1 MLINYHAK
9 NDRQGWHFVCSY
21 PLDSDQW
28 GKTDRAFIDEM
39 LKHGHQVIT
48 CGWNMWEI
56 APEHLQPQEPQ
67 QTRPV
72 APAAERPINFG
83 QQPLDLN

>member
-9 NDRQGWHFVCSY
+9 NDRQGWHLVCSY

-28 GKTDRAFIDEM
+28 GKHDRAFIDEM
-39 LKHGHQVIT
+39 LKNGHQVIT

-56 APEHLQPQEPQ
+56 APDHLQQQEPQ
-67 QTRPV
+67 QTRT
-72 APAAERPINFG
+72 AAATANRPINFG

>member
-9 NDRQGWHFVCSY
+9 NDNQGWHFVCSY

-28 GKTDRAFIDEM
+28 GETDRSFIDEM

-56 APEHLQPQEPQ
+56 APDGLTHEPQ
-67 QTRPV
+67 QEPTS
-72 APAAERPINFG
+72 AASRKPTNHP
-83 QQPLDLN
+83 QQQALDLN